1 MKDEREF
8 LQMPLLPLLQKRTM
22 LSSTGPMEA
31 VFMATS
37 VGMAMIPP
45 SKESPLVQMIKVLKG
60 AIATF
65 NTIQDHF
72 VVQSTQERL
81 QEMFEASQGATV
93 RGIMM
98 NTEE

>member
-1 MKDEREF
+1 
-8 LQMPLLPLLQKRTM
+8 MPLLPLLQKRTM

-37 VGMAMIPP
+37 V
-45 SKESPLVQMIKVLKG
+45 G